1 LTHYTTKIGLTTN
14 AVIPFIKIKM
24 ENYGLALTVMAFVHS
39 TDRHSPSLLLNNLA
53 IREKMRRH
61 LVLIKEKGGGEAG
74 VENQSLGQ
82 KLLKLNF
89 FRK

>member
-1 LTHYTTKIGLTTN
+1 
-14 AVIPFIKIKM
+14 M

-61 LVLIKEKGGGEAG
+61 LVIFKEEGGAEAG
-74 VENQSLGQ
+74 LENQSRGQ

-89 FRK
+89 FRN